1 MKKTI
6 VLALMAMAIVAVPAT
21 AQTRKDKKAAEK
33 AQWEQQQKF
42 AAEEAALRHQMKMDS
57 LANAQKV
64 AEEQRK
70 EAERKAAA
78 EKAAADAQAKA
89 EAEALAAQEVEI
101 SEPCEEYY
109 STKDLIRGRGV
120 AESPIQQVAMSQARV
135 LAVGE
140 FAAQIETTVKALATN
155 EQAGLNTAD
164 DINVQ
169 VLFNEK
175 IKNIV
180 DQTTGFRI
188 VCRKTTTFMKSGKKI
203 YKHYMV
209 VELDMET
216 ILKPLYDAIQKDKDT
231 KLELSLEEFSEEFEK
246 HFPIN

>member
-42 AAEEAALRHQMKMDS
+42 AAEEAALRHQIRMDS
-57 LANAQKV
+57 IANAKRV
-64 AEEQRK
+64 AEEQ
-70 EAERKAAA
+70 AAA
-78 EKAAADAQAKA
+78 AAAKAKA
-89 EAEALAAQEVEI
+89 EADAKAAQEVEV

-120 AESPIQQVAMSQARV
+120 AESPIQQVAMAQARV
-135 LAVGE
+135 LAVEE
-140 FAAQIETTVKALATN
+140 FAAQVQTTVQSVATN
-155 EQAGLNTAD
+155 NMAALSGEDGME
-164 DINVQ
+164 VK
-169 VLFNEK
+169 VLFNNK
-175 IKNIV
+175 TKNIV

-188 VCRKTTTFMKSGKKI
+188 VCRKTTTSMKNGTKI
-203 YKHYMV
+203 YRHYMV

-216 ILKPLYDAIQKDKDT
+216 ILKPLYDEIQKDEST
-231 KLELSLEEFSEEFEK
+231 KLELTLDEFSEEFEK

>member
-6 VLALMAMAIVAVPAT
+6 VLAFMAMAMVAVPAT

-42 AAEEAALRHQMKMDS
+42 AAEEAALRHQIRMDS
-57 LANAQKV
+57 IANAKRV
-64 AEEQRK
+64 AEEQ
-70 EAERKAAA
+70 AAA
-78 EKAAADAQAKA
+78 AAAKAKA
-89 EAEALAAQEVEI
+89 EADAKAAQEVEV

-120 AESPIQQVAMSQARV
+120 AESPIQQVAMAQARV
-135 LAVGE
+135 LAVEE
-140 FAAQIETTVKALATN
+140 FAAQVQTTVQSVATN
-155 EQAGLNTAD
+155 NMAALSGEDGME
-164 DINVQ
+164 VK
-169 VLFNEK
+169 VLFNNK
-175 IKNIV
+175 TKNIV

-188 VCRKTTTFMKSGKKI
+188 VCRKTTTSMKNGTKI
-203 YKHYMV
+203 YRHYMV

>member
-6 VLALMAMAIVAVPAT
+6 VLAFMAMAIVAIPAS

-33 AQWEQQQKF
+33 AKWEQQKKF

-70 EAERKAAA
+70 EEEKKAAA
-78 EKAAADAQAKA
+78 EKAAAEAQAKA
-89 EAEALAAQEVEI
+89 EAETIAAQEVEV

-120 AESPIQQVAMSQARV
+120 AESPIQQVAMAQARV
-135 LAVGE
+135 VAVEE
-140 FAAQIETTVKALATN
+140 FASQVQTTVQSVATN
-155 EQAGLNTAD
+155 NMAALSGAD
-164 DINVQ
+164 ELDVQ
-169 VLFNEK
+169 VLFNDK
-175 IKNIV
+175 VKNIV

-188 VCRKTTTFMKSGKKI
+188 VCRKTTTFMKNGKKI

-209 VELDMET
+209 LELDMET
-216 ILKPLYDAIQKDKDT
+216 ILKPLYDEIQKDKVT
-231 KLELSLEEFSEEFEK
+231 KLELTLEEFDKEFEK

>member
-21 AQTRKDKKAAEK
+21 AQTRKDKKVAEK

-42 AAEEAALRHQMKMDS
+42 DAEEAALRHQIRMDS
-57 LANAQKV
+57 IANAKRV
-64 AEEQRK
+64 AEEQ
-70 EAERKAAA
+70 AAA
-78 EKAAADAQAKA
+78 AAAKAKA
-89 EAEALAAQEVEI
+89 EADAKAAQEVEV

-120 AESPIQQVAMSQARV
+120 AESPIQQVAMAQARV
-135 LAVGE
+135 LAVEE
-140 FAAQIETTVKALATN
+140 FAAQVQTTVQSVATN
-155 EQAGLNTAD
+155 NMAALSGEDGME
-164 DINVQ
+164 VK
-169 VLFNEK
+169 VLFNNK
-175 IKNIV
+175 TKNIV

-188 VCRKTTTFMKSGKKI
+188 VCRKTTTSMKNGTKI
-203 YKHYMV
+203 YRHYMV

-216 ILKPLYDAIQKDKDT
+216 ILKPLYDEIQKDEAT
-231 KLELSLEEFSEEFEK
+231 KLELTLDEFSEEFEK

>member
-42 AAEEAALRHQMKMDS
+42 AAEEAALRHQIRMDS
-57 LANAQKV
+57 IANAKRV
-64 AEEQRK
+64 AEEQ
-70 EAERKAAA
+70 AAA
-78 EKAAADAQAKA
+78 AAAKAKA
-89 EAEALAAQEVEI
+89 EADAKAAQEVEV

-120 AESPIQQVAMSQARV
+120 AESPIQQVAMAQARV
-135 LAVGE
+135 LAVEE
-140 FAAQIETTVKALATN
+140 FAAQVQTTVQSVATN
-155 EQAGLNTAD
+155 NMAALSGEDGME
-164 DINVQ
+164 VK
-169 VLFNEK
+169 VLFNNK
-175 IKNIV
+175 TKNIV

-188 VCRKTTTFMKSGKKI
+188 VCRKTTTSMKNGTKI
-203 YKHYMV
+203 YRHYMV

-216 ILKPLYDAIQKDKDT
+216 ILKPLYDEIQKDEAT
-231 KLELSLEEFSEEFEK
+231 KLELTLDEFSEEFEK

>member
-6 VLALMAMAIVAVPAT
+6 VLAFMAMAMVAVPAT

-42 AAEEAALRHQMKMDS
+42 AAEEAALRHQIRMDS
-57 LANAQKV
+57 IANAKRV
-64 AEEQRK
+64 EEEQ
-70 EAERKAAA
+70 AAA
-78 EKAAADAQAKA
+78 AAAKAKA
-89 EAEALAAQEVEI
+89 EADAKAAQEVEV

-120 AESPIQQVAMSQARV
+120 AESPIQQVAMAQARV
-135 LAVGE
+135 LAVEE
-140 FAAQIETTVKALATN
+140 FAAQVQTTVQSVATN
-155 EQAGLNTAD
+155 NMAALSGEDGME
-164 DINVQ
+164 VK
-169 VLFNEK
+169 VLFNNK
-175 IKNIV
+175 TKNIV

-188 VCRKTTTFMKSGKKI
+188 VCRKTTTSMKNGTKI
-203 YKHYMV
+203 YRHYMV

-216 ILKPLYDAIQKDKDT
+216 ILKPLYDEIQKDEAT
-231 KLELSLEEFSEEFEK
+231 KLELTLDEFSEEFEK

>member
-6 VLALMAMAIVAVPAT
+6 VLAFMAMAIVAIPAS

-33 AQWEQQQKF
+33 AKWEQQQKF

-70 EAERKAAA
+70 EEAKKAAA
-78 EKAAADAQAKA
+78 EKAAAEAQAKA
-89 EAEALAAQEVEI
+89 EAEAIAAQEVEV

-120 AESPIQQVAMSQARV
+120 AESPIQQVAMAQARV
-135 LAVGE
+135 VAVEE
-140 FAAQIETTVKALATN
+140 FASQVQTTVQSVATN
-155 EQAGLNTAD
+155 NMAALSGAD
-164 DINVQ
+164 ELDVQ
-169 VLFNEK
+169 VLFNDK
-175 IKNIV
+175 VKNIV

-188 VCRKTTTFMKSGKKI
+188 VCRKTTTFMKNGKKI

-209 VELDMET
+209 LELDMET
-216 ILKPLYDAIQKDKDT
+216 ILKPLYDEIQKDKVT
-231 KLELSLEEFSEEFEK
+231 KLELTLEEFDKEFEK

>member
-6 VLALMAMAIVAVPAT
+6 VLAFMAMAIVAVPAT

-33 AQWEQQQKF
+33 AQWEQEQKF
-42 AAEEAALRHQMKMDS
+42 AAEEAALRHQIRMDS
-57 LANAQKV
+57 IANAKRV
-64 AEEQRK
+64 AEEQ
-70 EAERKAAA
+70 AAA
-78 EKAAADAQAKA
+78 AAAKAKA
-89 EAEALAAQEVEI
+89 EADAKAAQEVEV

-120 AESPIQQVAMSQARV
+120 AESPIQQVAMAQARV
-135 LAVGE
+135 LAVEE
-140 FAAQIETTVKALATN
+140 FAAQVQTTVQSVATN
-155 EQAGLNTAD
+155 NMAALSGEDGME
-164 DINVQ
+164 VK
-169 VLFNEK
+169 VLFNNK
-175 IKNIV
+175 TKNIV

-188 VCRKTTTFMKSGKKI
+188 VCRKTTTSMKNGTKI
-203 YKHYMV
+203 YRHYMV

-216 ILKPLYDAIQKDKDT
+216 ILKPLYDEIQKDEAT

>member
-21 AQTRKDKKAAEK
+21 AQTRKDRKAAEK

-42 AAEEAALRHQMKMDS
+42 DAEEAALRHQIRMDS
-57 LANAQKV
+57 IANAKRV
-64 AEEQRK
+64 EE
-70 EAERKAAA
+70 
-78 EKAAADAQAKA
+78 EKAAEAAARAKA
-89 EAEALAAQEVEI
+89 RAEAQAAQEVEV

-120 AESPIQQVAMSQARV
+120 AESPIQQVAMAQART
-135 LAVGE
+135 LAVQE
-140 FAAQIETTVKALATN
+140 FASQVQTTVQAVATN
-155 EQAGLNTAD
+155 NTAALSGAD
-164 DINVQ
+164 DMDVQ
-169 VLFNEK
+169 VLFNDK
-175 IKNIV
+175 VKTIV

-216 ILKPLYDAIQKDKDT
+216 ILKPLYDEIQKDQAT

>member
-21 AQTRKDKKAAEK
+21 AQTRKERKAAEK
-33 AQWEQQQKF
+33 AKWEQQQQF
-42 AAEEAALRHQMKMDS
+42 DAEEAALRHQIRMDS
-57 LANAQKV
+57 IANAKRV
-64 AEEQRK
+64 EEEQ
-70 EAERKAAA
+70 AAA
-78 EKAAADAQAKA
+78 AAAKAKA
-89 EAEALAAQEVEI
+89 EADAKAAQEVEV

-120 AESPIQQVAMSQARV
+120 AESPIQQVAMAQART
-135 LAVGE
+135 LAVQE
-140 FAAQIETTVKALATN
+140 FASQVQTTVQAVATN
-155 EQAGLNTAD
+155 NTAALSGAD
-164 DINVQ
+164 DMDVQ
-169 VLFNEK
+169 VLFNDK
-175 IKNIV
+175 VKTIV

-203 YKHYMV
+203 YRHYMV

-216 ILKPLYDAIQKDKDT
+216 ILKPLYDEIQKDEAT
-231 KLELSLEEFSEEFEK
+231 KLELTLDEFSEEFEK

>member
-6 VLALMAMAIVAVPAT
+6 VLAFMAMAMVAVPAT

-33 AQWEQQQKF
+33 AQWEQEQKF
-42 AAEEAALRHQMKMDS
+42 AAEEAALRHQIRMDS
-57 LANAQKV
+57 IANAKRV
-64 AEEQRK
+64 AEEQ
-70 EAERKAAA
+70 AAA
-78 EKAAADAQAKA
+78 AAAKAKA
-89 EAEALAAQEVEI
+89 EADAKAAQEVEV

-120 AESPIQQVAMSQARV
+120 AESPIQQVAMAQARV
-135 LAVGE
+135 LAVEE
-140 FAAQIETTVKALATN
+140 FAAQVQTTVQSVATN
-155 EQAGLNTAD
+155 NMAALSGEDGME
-164 DINVQ
+164 VK
-169 VLFNEK
+169 VLFNNK
-175 IKNIV
+175 TKNIV

-188 VCRKTTTFMKSGKKI
+188 VCRKTTTSMKNGTKI
-203 YKHYMV
+203 YRHYMV

-216 ILKPLYDAIQKDKDT
+216 ILKPLYDEIQKDEAT

>member
-42 AAEEAALRHQMKMDS
+42 AAEEAALRHQIRMDS
-57 LANAQKV
+57 IANAKRV
-64 AEEQRK
+64 AEEQ
-70 EAERKAAA
+70 AAA
-78 EKAAADAQAKA
+78 AAAKAKA
-89 EAEALAAQEVEI
+89 EADAKAAQEVEV

-120 AESPIQQVAMSQARV
+120 AESPIQQVAMSQART
-135 LAVGE
+135 LAVQE
-140 FAAQIETTVKALATN
+140 FASQVQTTVQAVATN
-155 EQAGLNTAD
+155 NTAALSGAD
-164 DINVQ
+164 DMDVQ
-169 VLFNEK
+169 VLFNDK
-175 IKNIV
+175 VKTIV
-180 DQTTGFRI
+180 DQTTGYRI
-188 VCRKTTTFMKSGKKI
+188 VCRKTTTFMKSGTKI
-203 YKHYMV
+203 YRHYMV

-216 ILKPLYDAIQKDKDT
+216 ILKPLYDEIQKDQAT

>member
-21 AQTRKDKKAAEK
+21 AQTRKERKAAEK
-33 AQWEQQQKF
+33 AKWEQQQQF
-42 AAEEAALRHQMKMDS
+42 DAEEAALRHQIRMDS
-57 LANAQKV
+57 IANAKRV
-64 AEEQRK
+64 EE
-70 EAERKAAA
+70 
-78 EKAAADAQAKA
+78 EKAAEAAARAKA
-89 EAEALAAQEVEI
+89 RAEAQAAQEVEV

-120 AESPIQQVAMSQARV
+120 AESPIQQVAMSQART
-135 LAVGE
+135 LAVQE
-140 FAAQIETTVKALATN
+140 FASQVQTTVQAVATN
-155 EQAGLNTAD
+155 NTAALSGAD
-164 DINVQ
+164 DMDVQ
-169 VLFNEK
+169 VLFNDK
-175 IKNIV
+175 VKTIV

-216 ILKPLYDAIQKDKDT
+216 IVKPLYDAIQKDQAT
-231 KLELSLEEFSEEFEK
+231 KLELTLDEFSEEFEK

>member
-1 MKKTI
+1 M
-6 VLALMAMAIVAVPAT
+6 
-21 AQTRKDKKAAEK
+21 
-33 AQWEQQQKF
+33 
-42 AAEEAALRHQMKMDS
+42 
-57 LANAQKV
+57 
-64 AEEQRK
+64 
-70 EAERKAAA
+70 
-78 EKAAADAQAKA
+78 
-89 EAEALAAQEVEI
+89 
-101 SEPCEEYY
+101 
-109 STKDLIRGRGV
+109 
-120 AESPIQQVAMSQARV
+120 
-135 LAVGE
+135 
-140 FAAQIETTVKALATN
+140 ATN
-155 EQAGLNTAD
+155 QQAGLTTAD

>member
-21 AQTRKDKKAAEK
+21 AQTRKERKAAEK
-33 AQWEQQQKF
+33 AKWEQQQQF
-42 AAEEAALRHQMKMDS
+42 DAEEAALRHQIRMDS
-57 LANAQKV
+57 IANAKRV
-64 AEEQRK
+64 EEEQ
-70 EAERKAAA
+70 AAA
-78 EKAAADAQAKA
+78 AAAKAKA
-89 EAEALAAQEVEI
+89 EADAKAAQEVEV

-120 AESPIQQVAMSQARV
+120 AESPIQQVAMAQARV
-135 LAVGE
+135 LAVEE
-140 FAAQIETTVKALATN
+140 FAAQVQTTVQSVATN
-155 EQAGLNTAD
+155 NMAALSGEDGME
-164 DINVQ
+164 VK
-169 VLFNEK
+169 VLFNNK
-175 IKNIV
+175 TKNIV

-188 VCRKTTTFMKSGKKI
+188 VCRKTTTSMKNGTKI
-203 YKHYMV
+203 YRHYMV

-216 ILKPLYDAIQKDKDT
+216 ILKPLYDEIQKDEAT

>member
-33 AQWEQQQKF
+33 AQWEQEQKF
-42 AAEEAALRHQMKMDS
+42 AAEEAALRHQIRMDS
-57 LANAQKV
+57 IANAKRV
-64 AEEQRK
+64 AEEQ
-70 EAERKAAA
+70 AAA
-78 EKAAADAQAKA
+78 AAAKAKA
-89 EAEALAAQEVEI
+89 EADAKAAQEVEV

-120 AESPIQQVAMSQARV
+120 AESPIQQVAMAQARV
-135 LAVGE
+135 LAVEE
-140 FAAQIETTVKALATN
+140 FAAQVQTTVQSVATN
-155 EQAGLNTAD
+155 NMAALSGEDGME
-164 DINVQ
+164 VK
-169 VLFNEK
+169 VLFNNK
-175 IKNIV
+175 TKNIV

-188 VCRKTTTFMKSGKKI
+188 VCRKTTTSMKNGTKI
-203 YKHYMV
+203 YRHYMV

-216 ILKPLYDAIQKDKDT
+216 ILKPLYDEIQKDEAT
-231 KLELSLEEFSEEFEK
+231 KLELTLDEFSEEFEK

>member
-21 AQTRKDKKAAEK
+21 AQTRKERKAAEK
-33 AQWEQQQKF
+33 AKWEQQQQF
-42 AAEEAALRHQMKMDS
+42 DAEEAALRHQIRMDS
-57 LANAQKV
+57 IANAKRV
-64 AEEQRK
+64 EE
-70 EAERKAAA
+70 
-78 EKAAADAQAKA
+78 EKAAEAAARAKA
-89 EAEALAAQEVEI
+89 RAEVQAAQEVEV

-120 AESPIQQVAMSQARV
+120 AESPIQQVAMAQART
-135 LAVGE
+135 LAVQE
-140 FAAQIETTVKALATN
+140 FASQVQTTVQAVATN
-155 EQAGLNTAD
+155 NTAALSGAD
-164 DINVQ
+164 DMDVQ
-169 VLFNEK
+169 VLFNDK
-175 IKNIV
+175 VKTIV

-216 ILKPLYDAIQKDKDT
+216 IMQPLYNEIQKDQAT

>member
-42 AAEEAALRHQMKMDS
+42 DAEEAALRHQIRMDS
-57 LANAQKV
+57 IANAKRV
-64 AEEQRK
+64 AEEQ
-70 EAERKAAA
+70 AAA
-78 EKAAADAQAKA
+78 AAAKAKA
-89 EAEALAAQEVEI
+89 EADAKAAQEVEV

-120 AESPIQQVAMSQARV
+120 AESPIQQVAMAQARV
-135 LAVGE
+135 LAVEE
-140 FAAQIETTVKALATN
+140 FAAQVQTTVQSVATN
-155 EQAGLNTAD
+155 NMAALSGEDGME
-164 DINVQ
+164 VK
-169 VLFNEK
+169 VLFNNK
-175 IKNIV
+175 TKNIV

-216 ILKPLYDAIQKDKDT
+216 IMQPLYNEIQKDQAT

>member
-42 AAEEAALRHQMKMDS
+42 DAEEAALRHQIRMDS
-57 LANAQKV
+57 IANAKRV
-64 AEEQRK
+64 AEEQ
-70 EAERKAAA
+70 AAA
-78 EKAAADAQAKA
+78 AAAKAKA
-89 EAEALAAQEVEI
+89 EADAKAAQEVEV

-120 AESPIQQVAMSQARV
+120 AESPIQQVAMAQARV
-135 LAVGE
+135 LAVEE
-140 FAAQIETTVKALATN
+140 FAAQVQTTVQSVATN
-155 EQAGLNTAD
+155 NMAALSGEDGME
-164 DINVQ
+164 VK
-169 VLFNEK
+169 VLFNNK
-175 IKNIV
+175 TKNIV

-188 VCRKTTTFMKSGKKI
+188 VCRKTTTSMKNGTKI
-203 YKHYMV
+203 YRHYMV

-216 ILKPLYDAIQKDKDT
+216 ILKPLYDEIQKDEAT
-231 KLELSLEEFSEEFEK
+231 KLELTLDEFSEEFEK

>member
-42 AAEEAALRHQMKMDS
+42 AAEEAALRHQIRMDS
-57 LANAQKV
+57 IANAKRV
-64 AEEQRK
+64 AEEQ
-70 EAERKAAA
+70 AAA
-78 EKAAADAQAKA
+78 AAAKAKA
-89 EAEALAAQEVEI
+89 EADAKAAQEVEV

-120 AESPIQQVAMSQARV
+120 AESPIQQVAMAQARV
-135 LAVGE
+135 LAVEE
-140 FAAQIETTVKALATN
+140 FAAQVQTTVQSVATN
-155 EQAGLNTAD
+155 NMAALSGEDGME
-164 DINVQ
+164 VK
-169 VLFNEK
+169 VLFNNK
-175 IKNIV
+175 TKNIV

-188 VCRKTTTFMKSGKKI
+188 VCRKTTTSMKNGTKI
-203 YKHYMV
+203 YRHYMV

-216 ILKPLYDAIQKDKDT
+216 ILKPLYDEIQKDEAT

>member
-33 AQWEQQQKF
+33 AQWEQEQKF
-42 AAEEAALRHQMKMDS
+42 AAEEAALRHQIRMDS
-57 LANAQKV
+57 IANAKRV
-64 AEEQRK
+64 AEEQ
-70 EAERKAAA
+70 AAA
-78 EKAAADAQAKA
+78 AAAKAKA
-89 EAEALAAQEVEI
+89 EADAKAAQEVEI

-120 AESPIQQVAMSQARV
+120 AESPIQQVAMAQART
-135 LAVGE
+135 LAVQE
-140 FAAQIETTVKALATN
+140 FASQVQTTVQAVATN
-155 EQAGLNTAD
+155 NTAALSGAD
-164 DINVQ
+164 DMDVQ
-169 VLFNEK
+169 VLFNDK
-175 IKNIV
+175 VKTIV

-216 ILKPLYDAIQKDKDT
+216 IMQPLYNEIQKDQAT

>member
-6 VLALMAMAIVAVPAT
+6 VLAFMAMAIVAVPAT

-42 AAEEAALRHQMKMDS
+42 AAEEAALRHQIRMDS
-57 LANAQKV
+57 IANAKRV
-64 AEEQRK
+64 AEEQ
-70 EAERKAAA
+70 AAA
-78 EKAAADAQAKA
+78 AAAKAKA
-89 EAEALAAQEVEI
+89 EADAKAAQEVEV

-120 AESPIQQVAMSQARV
+120 AESPIQQVAMAQARV
-135 LAVGE
+135 LAVEE
-140 FAAQIETTVKALATN
+140 FAAQVQTTVQSVATN
-155 EQAGLNTAD
+155 NMAALSGEDGME
-164 DINVQ
+164 VK
-169 VLFNEK
+169 VLFNNK
-175 IKNIV
+175 TKNIV

-188 VCRKTTTFMKSGKKI
+188 VCRKTTTSMKNGTKI
-203 YKHYMV
+203 YRHYMV

-216 ILKPLYDAIQKDKDT
+216 ILKPLYDEIQKDEAT
-231 KLELSLEEFSEEFEK
+231 KLELTLDEFSEEFEK

>member
-6 VLALMAMAIVAVPAT
+6 VLAFMAMAIVAVSAT

-42 AAEEAALRHQMKMDS
+42 AAEEAALRHQIRMDS
-57 LANAQKV
+57 IANAKRV
-64 AEEQRK
+64 AEEQ
-70 EAERKAAA
+70 AAA
-78 EKAAADAQAKA
+78 AAAKAKA
-89 EAEALAAQEVEI
+89 EADAKAAQEVEV

-120 AESPIQQVAMSQARV
+120 AESPIQQVAMAQARV
-135 LAVGE
+135 LAVEE
-140 FAAQIETTVKALATN
+140 FAAQVQTTVQSVATN
-155 EQAGLNTAD
+155 NMAALSGEDGME
-164 DINVQ
+164 VK
-169 VLFNEK
+169 VLFNNK
-175 IKNIV
+175 TKNIV

-188 VCRKTTTFMKSGKKI
+188 VCRKTTTSMKNGTKI
-203 YKHYMV
+203 YRHYMV

-216 ILKPLYDAIQKDKDT
+216 ILKPLYDEIQKDEAT
-231 KLELSLEEFSEEFEK
+231 KLELTLDEFSEEFEK

>member
-42 AAEEAALRHQMKMDS
+42 AAEEAALRHQIRMDS
-57 LANAQKV
+57 IANAKRV
-64 AEEQRK
+64 AEEQ
-70 EAERKAAA
+70 AAA
-78 EKAAADAQAKA
+78 AAAKAKA
-89 EAEALAAQEVEI
+89 EADAKAAQEVEV

-120 AESPIQQVAMSQARV
+120 AESPIQQVAMAQARV
-135 LAVGE
+135 LAVEE
-140 FAAQIETTVKALATN
+140 FAAQVQTTVQSVATN
-155 EQAGLNTAD
+155 NMAALSGEDGME
-164 DINVQ
+164 VK
-169 VLFNEK
+169 VLFNNK
-175 IKNIV
+175 TKNIV

-188 VCRKTTTFMKSGKKI
+188 VCRKTTTSMKNGTKI
-203 YKHYMV
+203 YRHYMV

-216 ILKPLYDAIQKDKDT
+216 ILKPLYDEIQKDQAT

>member
-42 AAEEAALRHQMKMDS
+42 DAEEAALRHQIRMDS
-57 LANAQKV
+57 IANAKRV
-64 AEEQRK
+64 AEEQ
-70 EAERKAAA
+70 AAA
-78 EKAAADAQAKA
+78 AAAKAKA
-89 EAEALAAQEVEI
+89 EADAKAAQEVEV

-120 AESPIQQVAMSQARV
+120 AESPIQQVAMAQARV
-135 LAVGE
+135 LAVEE
-140 FAAQIETTVKALATN
+140 FAAQVQTTVQSVATN
-155 EQAGLNTAD
+155 NMAALSGEDGME
-164 DINVQ
+164 VK
-169 VLFNEK
+169 VLFNNK
-175 IKNIV
+175 TKNIV

-188 VCRKTTTFMKSGKKI
+188 VCRKTTTSMKNGTKI
-203 YKHYMV
+203 YRHYMV

-216 ILKPLYDAIQKDKDT
+216 ILKPLYDEIQKDEAT

>member
-33 AQWEQQQKF
+33 AKWEQQQQF
-42 AAEEAALRHQMKMDS
+42 DAEEAALRHQIRMDS
-57 LANAQKV
+57 IANAKRV
-64 AEEQRK
+64 AEEQ
-70 EAERKAAA
+70 AAA
-78 EKAAADAQAKA
+78 AAAKAKA
-89 EAEALAAQEVEI
+89 EDDAKAAQEVEV

-120 AESPIQQVAMSQARV
+120 AESPIQQVAMAQARV
-135 LAVGE
+135 LAVEE
-140 FAAQIETTVKALATN
+140 FAAQVQTTVQSVATN
-155 EQAGLNTAD
+155 NMAALSGEDGME
-164 DINVQ
+164 VK
-169 VLFNEK
+169 VLFNNK
-175 IKNIV
+175 TKNIV

-188 VCRKTTTFMKSGKKI
+188 VCRKTTTSMKNGTKI
-203 YKHYMV
+203 YRHYMV
-209 VELDMET
+209 VELDMGT
-216 ILKPLYDAIQKDKDT
+216 ILKPLYDEIQKDQAT